1 MEGPGYRKMIFMNK
15 IGDFIW
21 LEIDFRP
28 LLATLETL
36 KNALKPNVPEN
47 DHDLTFK
54 QFYMIKEFFS
64 KQMKIKEFF
73 VCKK

>member
-1 MEGPGYRKMIFMNK
+1 MIFMNK

-21 LEIDFRP
+21 FEIDFRP
-28 LLATLETL
+28 TLETL

-54 QFYMIKEFFS
+54 QFYMIKENFS
-64 KQMKIKEFF
+64 KQMKINIMI
-73 VCKK
+73 

>member
-21 LEIDFRP
+21 FEIDFRL

-36 KNALKPNVPEN
+36 KNALKQNVPEN

-54 QFYMIKEFFS
+54 QFYMIKEKFS
-64 KQMKIKEFF
+64 KQMKINIMIL
-73 VCKK
+73 

>member
-21 LEIDFRP
+21 FEIDFRL

-36 KNALKPNVPEN
+36 KNALKQNVPEN

-54 QFYMIKEFFS
+54 KFYMIKEKFS
-64 KQMKIKEFF
+64 KQMKINIMIL
-73 VCKK
+73 

>member
-1 MEGPGYRKMIFMNK
+1 MNK

-21 LEIDFRP
+21 FEIDFRL

-36 KNALKPNVPEN
+36 KNALKQNVPEN

-54 QFYMIKEFFS
+54 KFYMIKEKFS
-64 KQMKIKEFF
+64 KQMKINIMIL
-73 VCKK
+73 

>member
-1 MEGPGYRKMIFMNK
+1 MNK

-21 LEIDFRP
+21 FEIDFWL

-36 KNALKPNVPEN
+36 KNALKQNVPEN

-54 QFYMIKEFFS
+54 QFYMIKEKFS
-64 KQMKIKEFF
+64 KQMKINIMI
-73 VCKK
+73 